1 MSIPDRFYRI
11 AKHKLGEVKD
21 WFDKVDEEEDGD
33 TDAPRRTPR
42 PDARRELN
50 DSLSSPPSANNP
62 NAPRSGSSGV
72 PVNAPR
78 PSSGGSSPYGSPSQY
93 GGTYNTS
100 SGGYN
105 PPGGGTGSNT
115 TNGLPNDPLDYHYKL
130 LGLQAGADFG
140 TVQAAYNKL
149 AARSDPARF
158 PAGSPEQQQAQ
169 QIRQR
174 LDASYKQLR
183 DTLDS
188 TASRFNLLEFDDV
201 PKPRDPNDPNSGDRK

>member
-33 TDAPRRTPR
+33 TDARRTPPR

-50 DSLSSPPSANNP
+50 DSLSSPPANNP
-62 NAPRSGSSGV
+62 NAPRSNASGV

-78 PSSGGSSPYGSPSQY
+78 PSSSNSSPYGSPSQY
-93 GGTYNTS
+93 GGTYNNGAS
-100 SGGYN
+100 GYN
-105 PPGGGTGSNT
+105 PPPGGTTSNT
-115 TNGLPNDPLDYHYKL
+115 TNGLPTDPLDYHYKL

-201 PKPRDPNDPNSGDRK
+201 PKPRNPNDPSPGDRR

>member
-21 WFDKVDEEEDGD
+21 WFDKVDEDEE
-33 TDAPRRTPR
+33 TEADAQRRTPPR

-50 DSLSSPPSANNP
+50 DALSSPPPATNP
-62 NAPRSGSSGV
+62 NAPRGNPSSV
-72 PVNAPR
+72 PLNAPR
-78 PSSGGSSPYGSPSQY
+78 PEARNTSPYGNPPAYNGGAY
-93 GGTYNTS
+93 GGGSGYNTP
-100 SGGYN
+100 
-105 PPGGGTGSNT
+105 PPGGANT
-115 TNGLPNDPLDYHYKL
+115 TTGGYQPDPLDYHYKL

-158 PAGSPEQQQAQ
+158 PAGSAEQQQAQ

-201 PKPRDPNDPNSGDRK
+201 PKPRNEDKRNEEK